1 MPSRT
6 RTYGQF
12 CGLARALEIIGER
25 WSLLIVRDLV
35 LGPKRLN
42 ELRDG
47 LPSVSPDVLAVRLT
61 DLEDAGVLR
70 RGATGVYELT
80 EYGGELDH
88 ILVDLGLW
96 GARSLSR
103 PGPEENFTLDAAI
116 LALYTAFRS
125 ETAGGVQLN
134 FEIHQHDTMVLHALV
149 DDGALKVAEGRY
161 PGADLIIR
169 TAAGPGLLDVIGG
182 SVTPFAAVSSGKVQ
196 LEGDFADFALFAR
209 IFHVAGEPD
218 ALAA

>member
-1 MPSRT
+1 MTSRT

-47 LPSVSPDVLAVRLT
+47 LPSISPDVLAVRLT

-70 RGATGVYELT
+70 RRPTGVYELT

-103 PGPEENFTLDAAI
+103 QGPELSLDAAI

-134 FEIHQHDTMVLHALV
+134 FEIHQHDTMILHALV

-169 TAAGPGLLDVIGG
+169 TAAGPGLLDVIAG
-182 SVTPFAAVSSGKVQ
+182 AVPPAEAVASGKVW

>member
-61 DLEDAGVLR
+61 ELEDAGVLR
-70 RGATGVYELT
+70 RRPTGVYELT

-88 ILVDLGLW
+88 VLVDLGLW

-103 PGPEENFTLDAAI
+103 PGPELTLDAAI
-116 LALYTAFRS
+116 LSLYTAFRS
-125 ETAGGVQLN
+125 EIAGGVQLN
-134 FEIHQHDTMVLHALV
+134 FEIHQHDTMILHALV
-149 DDGALKVAEGRY
+149 DDGAVKVAEGRY

-169 TAAGPGLLDVIGG
+169 TAPGPGLLDVIGG
-182 SVTPFAAVSSGKVQ
+182 SVTPFEAVASGTVS
-196 LEGDFADFALFAR
+196 LEGDFADFALFTR

-218 ALAA
+218 SLAA